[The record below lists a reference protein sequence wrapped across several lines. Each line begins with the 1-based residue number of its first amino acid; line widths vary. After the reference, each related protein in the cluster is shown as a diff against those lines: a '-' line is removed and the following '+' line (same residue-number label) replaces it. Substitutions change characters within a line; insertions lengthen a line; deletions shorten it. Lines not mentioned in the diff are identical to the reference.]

1 MVSSNLVFNPF
12 KYYYLIDKKH
22 RLISFDGGIFPFLT
36 PSTRCSIKLIAD
48 IQWTSSQKRHTINWR
63 LSQNV
68 SFAKKKKERKQQQK
82 SGFHHQWSIHRHF
95 LIQKIVNQLNLRD
108 NKSILLWKW
117 VTTTT
122 IDKYKNLTKKKS
134 TKQKIYKKKTHICKF
149 THQRIYIRD
158 KCSSKQF
165 IHIQIIYIY
174 KL

>member
-122 IDKYKNLTKKKS
+122 IDKYKNLTKKKNQQNKKS
-134 TKQKIYKKKTHICKF
+134 TKKNSHMQ
-149 THQRIYIRD
+149 
-158 KCSSKQF
+158 
-165 IHIQIIYIY
+165 IHTPENLYQG
-174 KL
+174 